1 MQTDIQPTLFN
12 KVAVCQRLSISKRTL
27 EMMVETGKFPPAVRI
42 GKFVYWSEA
51 AVSKWQRRLF
61 AIQDAWEPMK

>member
-12 KVAVCQRLSISKRTL
+12 KDAVCQRLSISKRTL
-27 EMMVETGKFPPAVRI
+27 EMMVDAGTFPPSVRL
-42 GKFVYWSEA
+42 GRYVYWSEV